1 MAVNCQCSYPVFPS
15 ALSDFACLQPN
26 HMEELHSQVRV
37 HRLAEPRERYSQVD
51 TEHVVTQWRLCRHI
65 LNGLATKSLTET
77 YKHIP
82 ADYGKR

>member
-1 MAVNCQCSYPVFPS
+1 MFVPCISS

-37 HRLAEPRERYSQVD
+37 HRLAEPPERYSQVD
-51 TEHVVTQWRLCRHI
+51 TKHVVTQWRLCRHI
-65 LNGLATKSLTET
+65 LNGLTTKSLTET
-77 YKHIP
+77 DKHIS